1 MQIRYYSTDLG
12 IFTVVCST
20 ELYNNITDAS
30 TLESLFPWRSIVG
43 TIIKNADPSAE
54 YNQVAIDTLR
64 ENILSVTEVALSD
77 IGPTAPN
84 FRYYHFADN
93 PLRRIAFKIW
103 FYTYPANISWNQ
115 YMAVN
120 ESSGWV
126 LNGDGPYGFFRTSGV
141 LERADVVQLTVLL
154 ANDDMSAFK
163 GCRIITNAN
172 GQVFYGMQSISYP
185 NILIQFFAGVEPVV
199 PPIDD
204 PDPYEEAGG
213 GEDPLPGSEIIGLPT
228 EPALSPIDAG
238 LFSLY
243 SPTAAQMRNLADFLW
258 TDFGGTGTTVEQVL
272 EEVVEAL
279 KRSVSNP
286 LNSMLGLSIIASQ
299 GLSKGSDS
307 SVHVGFWNTGVSMTK
322 LTKQYFTVDCGS
334 LSFNPVCGNTFL
346 DYAPYSKF
354 MIYLPYVGMRL
365 LDANDVVGHT
375 ISVRYRGDCVSGAL
389 TCYVIRDGSVIQE
402 HTGNCALNIPL
413 TADSWAETIS
423 GVAQLI
429 SGTVSGAAMGGGAGA
444 AAGAVKGA
452 ASVAANPSAFS
463 SQVAHTGAV
472 SGAAGH
478 LGSQKPFILREAV
491 RFHSTNGF
499 NSIIGYPSYYYRKLG
514 DCRGYTQCLEVH
526 LNHTPCT
533 GAELQEIEELLKKGV
548 II

>member
-1 MQIRYYSTDLG
+1 MAVTTYVANEFGYFSIIVDSQIFDAVVDNATAAQYFPKSEVYLSFWHTTDSPYSQTALDSALTNGFNASVVEYGTTPASGSNYFYTTLAENRQIRASKYYRGGMT
-12 IFTVVCST
+12 T
-20 ELYNNITDAS
+20 AM
-30 TLESLFPWRSIVG
+30 LFG
-43 TIIKNADPSAE
+43 SAE
-54 YNQVAIDTLR
+54 SITTNSDFPTGLATPTY
-64 ENILSVTEVALSD
+64 LS
-77 IGPTAPN
+77 I
-84 FRYYHFADN
+84 
-93 PLRRIAFKIW
+93 
-103 FYTYPANISWNQ
+103 
-115 YMAVN
+115 
-120 ESSGWV
+120 
-126 LNGDGPYGFFRTSGV
+126 
-141 LERADVVQLTVLL
+141 TVLL
-154 ANDDMSAFK
+154 LNDSMTQSK
-163 GCRIITNAN
+163 GISLWFDAS
-172 GQVFYGMQSISYP
+172 GSFSISLRNLYG
-185 NILIQFFAGVEPVV
+185 IDFATFFQGLTPYV
-199 PPIDD
+199 PPR
-204 PDPYEEAGG
+204 PDPYDGL
-213 GEDPLPGSEIIGLPT
+213 GEDELAGDTIGLDNEPT
-228 EPALSPIDAG
+228 LSPIDAG

-322 LTKQYFTVDCGS
+322 LIKQYFTVNCGS
-334 LSFNPVCGNTFL
+334 LSFSPVCGNTFL

-389 TCYVIRDGSVIQE
+389 ACYVIRDGSVIQE
-402 HTGNCALNIPL
+402 HMGNCALNIPL

-444 AAGAVKGA
+444 AAGAVRGA
-452 ASVAANPSAFS
+452 ASVATNPSALS
-463 SQVAHTGAV
+463 PQVSHTGAV

-491 RFHSTNGF
+491 RFHSTGNF
-499 NSIIGYPSYYYRKLG
+499 NNIIGYPAYYYRKLG
-514 DCRGYTQCLEVH
+514 DCHGYTQCLEVH
-526 LNHTPCT
+526 LSHTPCT
-533 GAELQEIEELLKKGV
+533 GVELQEIEELLKKGV

>member
-1 MQIRYYSTDLG
+1 MAIKYYRSEAG
-12 IFTVVCST
+12 IFTVIADTQVFNGVTLSNVGTFPPWEEVATTLYIGSVST
-20 ELYNNITDAS
+20 YREDILGIVANKVKSVDLFYLYGLTTTSQTFTYNMEGSEDYKIVSSERYYGNIADIRVINKIRVPGPIDVRTSEGYSPYGKFTSQQSGGSDVDYIQFEVILSNDEMTDFKFIGMTVYNNGSVEYNLGDYAS
-30 TLESLFPWRSIVG
+30 TDMAALAEFFGSVQPIQ
-43 TIIKNADPSAE
+43 PS
-54 YNQVAIDTLR
+54 
-64 ENILSVTEVALSD
+64 
-77 IGPTAPN
+77 G
-84 FRYYHFADN
+84 
-93 PLRRIAFKIW
+93 
-103 FYTYPANISWNQ
+103 
-115 YMAVN
+115 
-120 ESSGWV
+120 
-126 LNGDGPYGFFRTSGV
+126 
-141 LERADVVQLTVLL
+141 
-154 ANDDMSAFK
+154 
-163 GCRIITNAN
+163 
-172 GQVFYGMQSISYP
+172 
-185 NILIQFFAGVEPVV
+185 
-199 PPIDD
+199 DD
-204 PDPYEEAGG
+204 PDPYEDAGG
-213 GEDPLPGSEIIGLPT
+213 GEGSLGGDIIGLPT
-228 EPALSPIDAG
+228 EPTLSPIDAG

-258 TDFGGTGTTVEQVL
+258 TDFGGTGTTVEEVL

-307 SVHVGFWNTGVSMTK
+307 SVRVGFWNTGVSMTK
-322 LTKQYFTVDCGS
+322 ITKQYFTVNCGS
-334 LSFNPVCGNTFL
+334 LSFSPVCGNTFL

-375 ISVRYRGDCVSGAL
+375 ISIRYRGDCVSGAL

-402 HTGNCALNIPL
+402 HTGSCALNIPL
-413 TADSWAETIS
+413 TADSWAESISAVGRIIS
-423 GVAQLI
+423 G
-429 SGTVSGAAMGGGAGA
+429 SVSGATRGGVAGA
-444 AAGAVKGA
+444 AAGAVRGA
-452 ASVAANPSAFS
+452 ASVATNPSAFS

-491 RFHSTNGF
+491 RFHSTSGF

-526 LNHTPCT
+526 LSHTPCT
-533 GAELQEIEELLKKGV
+533 GVELQEIEELLKKGV

>member
-1 MQIRYYSTDLG
+1 MAIKYYRSEAG
-12 IFTVVCST
+12 IFTLIADTQVFNGVTPSNVGT
-20 ELYNNITDAS
+20 FPPWEEVATTLFIGPAPSYRDDILAIVSSRLRSVDLFYLSGLTTVSQNFNYNMEGSEDYTIVSSQRYYGNVADIRVINRIRVPGPIDARTSEGDAPYGIFTAQQAGTSVPNYIHVQVIISNDEMTDFKAIGMTVYSDAS
-30 TLESLFPWRSIVG
+30 VGYGIFPDYD
-43 TIIKNADPSAE
+43 A
-54 YNQVAIDTLR
+54 R
-64 ENILSVTEVALSD
+64 EIAAL
-77 IGPTAPN
+77 T
-84 FRYYHFADN
+84 
-93 PLRRIAFKIW
+93 
-103 FYTYPANISWNQ
+103 
-115 YMAVN
+115 
-120 ESSGWV
+120 
-126 LNGDGPYGFFRTSGV
+126 
-141 LERADVVQLTVLL
+141 
-154 ANDDMSAFK
+154 
-163 GCRIITNAN
+163 
-172 GQVFYGMQSISYP
+172 
-185 NILIQFFAGVEPVV
+185 QFFGGVEPIFV
-199 PPIDD
+199 PG

-228 EPALSPIDAG
+228 EPTLSPIDAG

-334 LSFNPVCGNTFL
+334 LSFSPVCGNTFL

-413 TADSWAETIS
+413 TADSWAESISAVGRIIS
-423 GVAQLI
+423 G
-429 SGTVSGAAMGGGAGA
+429 SVSGATRGGAAGA
-444 AAGAVKGA
+444 AAGAVRGA
-452 ASVAANPSAFS
+452 ASVATNPSAFS
-463 SQVAHTGAV
+463 SQIAHTGAV

-491 RFHSTNGF
+491 RFHSTSGF
-499 NSIIGYPSYYYRKLG
+499 NGIIGYPSYYYRKLG
-514 DCRGYTQCLEVH
+514 DCHGYTQCLEVH
-526 LNHTPCT
+526 LSHTPCT
-533 GAELQEIEELLKKGV
+533 GVELQEIEELLKKGV

>member
-1 MQIRYYSTDLG
+1 MEIKWYQTDYG
-12 IFTVVCST
+12 YFTVVCDT
-20 ELYNNITDAS
+20 EVYNTITAANAS
-30 TLESLFPWRSIVG
+30 YLIPWNMLPAV
-43 TIIKNADPSAE
+43 
-54 YNQVAIDTLR
+54 VAINSAIYDSVSPLLWQKCN
-64 ENILSVTEVALSD
+64 ELFIKVDYKLFDDVTEVEKVLEFPFAENRSVRM
-77 IGPTAPN
+77 GYRYNGYPN
-84 FRYYHFADN
+84 NFGC
-93 PLRRIAFKIW
+93 
-103 FYTYPANISWNQ
+103 SC
-115 YMAVN
+115 V
-120 ESSGWV
+120 GV
-126 LNGDGPYGFFRTSGV
+126 LNGRTLGASGT
-141 LERADVVQLTVLL
+141 TVLYGY
-154 ANDDMSAFK
+154 ACSSRVGGPTDMVRCPVFITDDNMTA
-163 GCRIITNAN
+163 RLRNVTAIITVSAYSYNIYN
-172 GQVFYGMQSISYP
+172 GDTRW
-185 NILIQFFAGVEPVV
+185 NEFFNGVHPS
-199 PPIDD
+199 PPPFDD

-213 GEDPLPGSEIIGLPT
+213 GADPLPGSEIIGLPD
-228 EPALSPIDAG
+228 EPTVSPIDAG

-243 SPTAAQMRNLADFLW
+243 SPTAAQMRSLANFLW
-258 TDFGGTGTTVEQVL
+258 TDFGGSGTTVEQVL

-307 SVHVGFWNTGVSMTK
+307 SVHVGFWNTGVSMTTI
-322 LTKQYFTVDCGS
+322 TKQYFTVDCGS
-334 LSFNPVCGNTFL
+334 LSFSPVCGNTFL

-354 MIYLPYVGMRL
+354 MIFLPYVGMRL

-375 ISVRYRGDCVSGAL
+375 ISIRYRGDCVSGAL

-402 HTGNCALNIPL
+402 HTGSCALNIPL
-413 TADSWAETIS
+413 TADSWAESIS
-423 GVAQLI
+423 AVGRIISATVA
-429 SGTVSGAAMGGGAGA
+429 GAASGGASGA
-444 AAGAVKGA
+444 AAGAVRGA
-452 ASVAANPSAFS
+452 ASVATNPSAFS

-491 RFHSTNGF
+491 RFHSTGSF

-533 GAELQEIEELLKKGV
+533 GVELKEIEELLKKGV

>member
-1 MQIRYYSTDLG
+1 MDIKWYQTEFGY
-12 IFTVVCST
+12 FAVVCDT
-20 ELYNNITDAS
+20 EVYNTITRGNAS
-30 TLESLFPWRSIVG
+30 YLVPWNMLPMTIAANSVG
-43 TIIKNADPSAE
+43 FDTADPAMLQRCDE
-54 YNQVAIDTLR
+54 LFMRV
-64 ENILSVTEVALSD
+64 
-77 IGPTAPN
+77 
-84 FRYYHFADN
+84 YYHFFDDV
-93 PLRRIAFKIW
+93 
-103 FYTYPANISWNQ
+103 PAHPARNYAEFSFAENRSVKMD
-115 YMAVN
+115 YRYYV
-120 ESSGWV
+120 GV
-126 LNGDGPYGFFRTSGV
+126 GDFRFSCYGVF
-141 LERADVVQLTVLL
+141 
-154 ANDDMSAFK
+154 
-163 GCRIITNAN
+163 N
-172 GQVFYGMQSISYP
+172 GQEFSDQTSDCLYGNATSPNSGSAVVNQLVCPVLVTDDTMTYFKNAVATIGPASVSYRVWSASA
-185 NILIQFFAGVEPVV
+185 LWSSFFNGVEPS
-199 PPIDD
+199 PIPFDD

-213 GEDPLPGSEIIGLPT
+213 GEGALPGSEIIGLPT
-228 EPALSPIDAG
+228 EPTLSPIDAG

-307 SVHVGFWNTGVSMTK
+307 SVRVGFWNTGVSMTTI
-322 LTKQYFTVDCGS
+322 TKQYFTVDCGS
-334 LSFNPVCGNTFL
+334 LSFSPVCGNTFL

-402 HTGNCALNIPL
+402 HTGSCALNIPL
-413 TADSWAETIS
+413 TADSWAESISAVGRIIS
-423 GVAQLI
+423 G
-429 SGTVSGAAMGGGAGA
+429 SVSGATRGGAAGA
-444 AAGAVKGA
+444 AAGAVRGA
-452 ASVAANPSAFS
+452 ASVATNPSAFS

-491 RFHSTNGF
+491 RFHSTGGF

-533 GAELQEIEELLKKGV
+533 GVELQEIEELLKKGV

>member
-1 MQIRYYSTDLG
+1 MAVEVYSANEFGYFSIIKDTE
-12 IFTVVCST
+12 IFNNVV
-20 ELYNNITDAS
+20 DAS
-30 TLESLFPWRSIVG
+30 TAYQYFPRDEVYMTFVYQEGERYGEEGIEHGISAGYKISAISVSHTGSSWEYLLTTLAENRQIRVG
-43 TIIKNADPSAE
+43 
-54 YNQVAIDTLR
+54 R
-64 ENILSVTEVALSD
+64 
-77 IGPTAPN
+77 
-84 FRYYHFADN
+84 
-93 PLRRIAFKIW
+93 
-103 FYTYPANISWNQ
+103 
-115 YMAVN
+115 
-120 ESSGWV
+120 
-126 LNGDGPYGFFRTSGV
+126 GPYPRQSSAFVFNDVISSSTNANCPIGEANVSGYSSI
-141 LERADVVQLTVLL
+141 AVLL
-154 ANDDMSAFK
+154 FNDDMSDHKAINIVFEGQDIKFRLVGVSGIDFK
-163 GCRIITNAN
+163 T
-172 GQVFYGMQSISYP
+172 
-185 NILIQFFAGVEPVV
+185 FFEGLTPYV
-199 PPIDD
+199 PPE
-204 PDPYEEAGG
+204 PDPYDGL
-213 GEDPLPGSEIIGLPT
+213 GEDDLPGGEIIGMPT
-228 EPALSPIDAG
+228 EPTLSPIDAG

-307 SVHVGFWNTGVSMTK
+307 SVRVGFWNTGVSMTTI
-322 LTKQYFTVDCGS
+322 TKQYFTVDCGS
-334 LSFNPVCGNTFL
+334 LSFSPVCGNTFL

-389 TCYVIRDGSVIQE
+389 VCYIIRDGSVIQE
-402 HTGNCALNIPL
+402 HMGNCALNIPL

-429 SGTVSGAAMGGGAGA
+429 SGTVSGAAMGGSAAAA
-444 AAGAVKGA
+444 AAGAVRGA
-452 ASVAANPSAFS
+452 ASVATNPSAFS
-463 SQVAHTGAV
+463 PQVAHTGAV

-491 RFHSTNGF
+491 RFHSTGGF
-499 NSIIGYPSYYYRKLG
+499 NGIIGYPAYYYRKLG
-514 DCRGYTQCLEVH
+514 DCHGYTQCLEVH
-526 LNHTPCT
+526 LSHTPCT
-533 GAELQEIEELLKKGV
+533 GVELQEIEELLKKGV

>member
-1 MQIRYYSTDLG
+1 MATVEYYPIMGLPPSG
-12 IFTVVCST
+12 NGVFTVICDT
-20 ELYNNITDAS
+20 ELYNTVTAANAS
-30 TLESLFPWRSIVG
+30 TLVPWDKVNISIMYDIDVGYRQSILDIIFNRGIVAMYAAFTSDEEYHYFNIDTDGVRQAAVRYSAINGASKIVFNGVAYDTSNQLFPVG
-43 TIIKNADPSAE
+43 MFT
-54 YNQVAIDTLR
+54 
-64 ENILSVTEVALSD
+64 EN
-77 IGPTAPN
+77 
-84 FRYYHFADN
+84 YYFG
-93 PLRRIAFKIW
+93 IYI
-103 FYTYPANISWNQ
+103 
-115 YMAVN
+115 MVC
-120 ESSGWV
+120 
-126 LNGDGPYGFFRTSGV
+126 
-141 LERADVVQLTVLL
+141 
-154 ANDDMSAFK
+154 NDDKTLAK
-163 GCRIITNAN
+163 VVYYKVINATE
-172 GQVFYGMQSISYP
+172 GF
-185 NILIQFFAGVEPVV
+185 GVETIWGFDPVAFFHDLE
-199 PPIDD
+199 PIQPSGDD

-213 GEDPLPGSEIIGLPT
+213 GEDPLPGSEVIGLPT
-228 EPALSPIDAG
+228 EPVLSPIDAG

-334 LSFNPVCGNTFL
+334 LSFSPVCGNTFL

-429 SGTVSGAAMGGGAGA
+429 SGTVSGAAAGGAAGA
-444 AAGAVKGA
+444 AAGAVRGA
-452 ASVAANPSAFS
+452 ASVATNPSALS

-491 RFHSTNGF
+491 RFHSTGNF

-526 LNHTPCT
+526 LSHTPCT
-533 GAELQEIEELLKKGV
+533 GVELQEIEELLKKGV

>member
-1 MQIRYYSTDLG
+1 MEIRYYRREPGL
-12 IFTVVCST
+12 FTLIVST
-20 ELYNNITDAS
+20 ELYNQLTSDENVRDYVPWDRVAITAIRNADGNYNQDAINLMTQSVLTFQAYPLSGMTQTMQNFQFSFASNPERNIVCRARYYDSLAEIRVNTYGFVNETQCTTTNNDYPYGQFYGDYIADTIICSVLVCTDDFSNFKSA
-30 TLESLFPWRSIVG
+30 RIIYAKG
-43 TIIKNADPSAE
+43 TI
-54 YNQVAIDTLR
+54 
-64 ENILSVTEVALSD
+64 
-77 IGPTAPN
+77 
-84 FRYYHFADN
+84 RYT
-93 PLRRIAFKIW
+93 W
-103 FYTYPANISWNQ
+103 
-115 YMAVN
+115 
-120 ESSGWV
+120 E
-126 LNGDGPYGFFRTSGV
+126 
-141 LERADVVQLTVLL
+141 
-154 ANDDMSAFK
+154 
-163 GCRIITNAN
+163 NAN
-172 GQVFYGMQSISYP
+172 GHWAA
-185 NILIQFFAGVEPVV
+185 FFDNVEPEYI
-199 PPIDD
+199 PS

-213 GEDPLPGSEIIGLPT
+213 GEDPLPGSEIIGLPA
-228 EPALSPIDAG
+228 EPTLTPIDAG

-286 LNSMLGLSIIASQ
+286 LNSMLGLSIIASR

-334 LSFNPVCGNTFL
+334 LTFSPVCGNTFL

-389 TCYVIRDGSVIQE
+389 ACYIIRDGSVIQE

-429 SGTVSGAAMGGGAGA
+429 SGTVSGAAMGGSAAGA
-444 AAGAVKGA
+444 AVGAVRGA
-452 ASVAANPSAFS
+452 ASVATNPSAFS
-463 SQVAHTGAV
+463 PQVAHTGAV

-491 RFHSTNGF
+491 RFHSTSGF

-514 DCRGYTQCLEVH
+514 DCHGYTQCLEVH
-526 LNHTPCT
+526 LSHTPCT
-533 GAELQEIEELLKKGV
+533 GVELQEIEELLKKGV

>member
-1 MQIRYYSTDLG
+1 MEIKYYAIKDFDFG
-12 IFTVVCST
+12 GGNGVFTVICDT
-20 ELYNNITDAS
+20 ELYNNITNANAAS
-30 TLESLFPWRSIVG
+30 LVPWD
-43 TIIKNADPSAE
+43 K
-54 YNQVAIDTLR
+54 
-64 ENILSVTEVALSD
+64 
-77 IGPTAPN
+77 
-84 FRYYHFADN
+84 
-93 PLRRIAFKIW
+93 
-103 FYTYPANISWNQ
+103 
-115 YMAVN
+115 VN
-120 ESSGWV
+120 M
-126 LNGDGPYGFFRTSGV
+126 SGV
-141 LERADVVQLTVLL
+141 YGSTDVINQAVLDIVL
-154 ANDDMSAFK
+154 GRGILVVNVPYARGSGPWFKNLDDDGTRRVRFNVNDRGGGSSQIVYGETIYDTTDQCFPVAVWTSYGSYFASAIMI
-163 GCRIITNAN
+163 CND
-172 GQVFYGMQSISYP
+172 GMTDHK
-185 NILIQFFAGVEPVV
+185 ILYYSVYNGVETFRVYGAIWYFNTYEYFNGLE
-199 PPIDD
+199 PIFIPS

-228 EPALSPIDAG
+228 EPTLSPIDAG

-402 HTGNCALNIPL
+402 HTGSCALNIPL
-413 TADSWAETIS
+413 TADSWAESIS
-423 GVAQLI
+423 AVGQII
-429 SGTVSGAAMGGGAGA
+429 SGTVSGATRGGAAGA
-444 AAGAVKGA
+444 AAGAVRGA
-452 ASVAANPSAFS
+452 ASTATNPSAFS

-491 RFHSTNGF
+491 RFHSTAGF
-499 NSIIGYPSYYYRKLG
+499 NGIIGYPSYYYRKLG
-514 DCRGYTQCLEVH
+514 DCHGFTQCLEVH
-526 LNHTPCT
+526 LSHTPCT
-533 GAELQEIEELLKKGV
+533 GVELQEIEELLKKGV

>member
-1 MQIRYYSTDLG
+1 MQIKYYSTDLG
-12 IFTVVCST
+12 LFTVVCST
-20 ELYNNITDAS
+20 ELYDNIIDAA
-30 TLESLFPWRSIVG
+30 TVESLFPWSSVVATIVE
-43 TIIKNADPSAE
+43 NADPGAL
-54 YNQVAIDTLR
+54 YHQVPIDTLR
-64 ENILSVTEVALSD
+64 ENILSVTEAGISGIGTTSSD
-77 IGPTAPN
+77 FA
-84 FRYYHFADN
+84 YHFADN
-93 PLRRIAFKIW
+93 PSRQIVLAIR
-103 FYTYPANISWNQ
+103 YYNYPANIFWNQ
-115 YMAVN
+115 KMFV
-120 ESSGWV
+120 SSSYANV
-126 LNGDGPYGFFRTSGV
+126 LNNDGPYGVFRVPSSSSVAT
-141 LERADVVQLTVLL
+141 VVQLTVLL
-154 ANDDMSAFK
+154 ANDDMTAFK
-163 GCRIITNAN
+163 GCRIITDSAGNASFSLQ
-172 GQVFYGMQSISYP
+172 GAYSQGVMAD
-185 NILIQFFAGVEPVV
+185 FFNGVEPIFI
-199 PPIDD
+199 PS

-213 GEDPLPGSEIIGLPT
+213 GEDPLPDSEVIGLPN
-228 EPALSPIDAG
+228 EPTVSPIDAG

-258 TDFGGTGTTVEQVL
+258 TDFGGAGTTVEQVL

-334 LSFNPVCGNTFL
+334 LSFSPVCGNTFL

-375 ISVRYRGDCVSGAL
+375 ISVKYRGDCVSGAL

-429 SGTVSGAAMGGGAGA
+429 SGTVSGAAMGGSAAGA
-444 AAGAVKGA
+444 AAGAVRGA
-452 ASVAANPSAFS
+452 ASVATNPSAFS

-491 RFHSTNGF
+491 RFHSTGGF

-514 DCRGYTQCLEVH
+514 DCHGYTQCLEVH
-526 LNHTPCT
+526 LSHTPCT
-533 GAELQEIEELLKKGV
+533 GVELQEIEELLKKGV

>member
-1 MQIRYYSTDLG
+1 MATIEYYPIYDLPPAG
-12 IFTVVCST
+12 NGVFTVICDT
-20 ELYNNITDAS
+20 ELYNTVTAQNAS
-30 TLESLFPWRSIVG
+30 SIVPWDRVNMSMLYAVEVG
-43 TIIKNADPSAE
+43 YSQALLDVVFRRGIVLMYGSFTSDQEFHYFNIDSEGVRKVRVRYRVNPNSAIVFNDVA
-54 YNQVAIDTLR
+54 YSTSNQCFP
-64 ENILSVTEVALSD
+64 VALFSNGNFFNVYIMVCNDEKTLSKIVYYSVYSD
-77 IGPTAPN
+77 GSEDFGVDTVYDGFDTA
-84 FRYYHFADN
+84 
-93 PLRRIAFKIW
+93 AF
-103 FYTYPANISWNQ
+103 FH
-115 YMAVN
+115 
-120 ESSGWV
+120 
-126 LNGDGPYGFFRTSGV
+126 D
-141 LERADVVQLTVLL
+141 LE
-154 ANDDMSAFK
+154 
-163 GCRIITNAN
+163 
-172 GQVFYGMQSISYP
+172 
-185 NILIQFFAGVEPVV
+185 
-199 PPIDD
+199 PIFIPS

-228 EPALSPIDAG
+228 EPTLSPIDAG

-413 TADSWAETIS
+413 TADSWAESISAVGRIIS
-423 GVAQLI
+423 G
-429 SGTVSGAAMGGGAGA
+429 SVSGATRGGAAGA
-444 AAGAVKGA
+444 AAGAVRGA
-452 ASVAANPSAFS
+452 ASVATNPSAFS
-463 SQVAHTGAV
+463 SQIAHTGAV

-491 RFHSTNGF
+491 RFHSTGGF

-514 DCRGYTQCLEVH
+514 DCHGFTQCLEVH
-526 LNHTPCT
+526 LSHTPCT
-533 GAELQEIEELLKKGV
+533 GVELQEIEEMLKKGV